1 MRSSDADALPFGR
14 GLRTGIMRRRPID
27 SVGLVI
33 IQPPT
38 GRAGSGRA
46 GDTKTAL
53 LQRLM
58 LEIIGIAVEVALR
71 NVGGAD
77 HCEKPSAVLCDEG
90 HLCSP
95 NVMQQNVPMTLNFEV
110 RKVTGRIYRYLTK
123 GYKRNPSA
131 FELHWAEASHRLA
144 GRFQF
149 EPQGIAALR
158 FGGNRAAPIV
168 SALAPLLGV

>member
-27 SVGLVI
+27 SVGLVM
-33 IQPPT
+33 QPPT
-38 GRAGSGRA
+38 GRAGSGRT

-58 LEIIGIAVEVALR
+58 LEIIGIAVAVALW

-77 HCEKPSAVLCDEG
+77 HCEKPSAVLFGEG

-95 NVMQQNVPMTLNFEV
+95 NLMQQNVPMTLNFEV
-110 RKVTGRIYRYLTK
+110 RKVTGRIYLYLTIC
-123 GYKRNPSA
+123 YK
-131 FELHWAEASHRLA
+131 
-144 GRFQF
+144 
-149 EPQGIAALR
+149 
-158 FGGNRAAPIV
+158 
-168 SALAPLLGV
+168 